1 MELST
6 TREATGYA
14 AIRELPSI
22 LWNPKVRYRKRKSHP
37 LFPILSQI
45 SPVHIT
51 QFYSSKIHIIIIIIR
66 PPTSW
71 SS

>member
-6 TREATGYA
+6 SWEATTCA

-22 LWNPKVRYRKRKSHP
+22 LWNPKVHYHVHKSPPLVLSWARSIWSIPPHP
-37 LFPILSQI
+37 TSLN
-45 SPVHIT
+45 
-51 QFYSSKIHIIIIIIR
+51 IHYNIIH